1 MLKGFIVQ
9 VDRENDCV
17 MREEELMKPCLIG
30 VYTVST
36 VMNSI
41 FGAKGASTGKEELKI
56 LAEFVIED
64 DPKFKELLQNEGSHL
79 S

>member
-1 MLKGFIVQ
+1 
-9 VDRENDCV
+9 
-17 MREEELMKPCLIG
+17 MKPCLIG
-30 VYTVST
+30 VYTVAT

-41 FGAKGASTGKEELKI
+41 IGAKGASTGKEELKI